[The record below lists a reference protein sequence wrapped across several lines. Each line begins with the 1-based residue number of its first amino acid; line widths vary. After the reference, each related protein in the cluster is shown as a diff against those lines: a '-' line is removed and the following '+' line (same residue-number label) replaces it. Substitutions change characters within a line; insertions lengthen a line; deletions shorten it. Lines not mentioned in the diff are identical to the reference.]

1 MSRILDKMNVI
12 NKIRERRNKIVE
24 TAQERA
30 KEDERFDKYMDL
42 IHLQQDMWAL
52 ERHIRKNKHLF
63 TEIEFDNLMR
73 VSENMDELIELQI
86 GWLNNPKD
94 DNKDNIKLIPT
105 KDGKLLLT
113 TKKEKEENLLD

>member
-63 TEIEFDNLMR
+63 TETEFDNLMR